1 MPRQH
6 RLMQWCRMRMVAFRI
21 VAVGVLPGIE
31 QQANDLQMSVLRCEG
46 ERAVA
51 RFGVRGREETGGIVP
66 EAKACGGGQIDTCAA
81 LCQDGGCIAHPE
93 GERGQ
98 ERASPFPGAA
108 SFDGGAELQQR
119 LDERHLK
126 SRLGRIAARYQHVHG
141 GALGT
146 VHVGERVGFGPGPQ
160 QRAGNFDSI
169 GRRLL
174 AVRLHAV
181 GGHIVQQRGAVGC
194 RIETAD
200 AARTGADESR
210 IAAERI
216 LQRSDLAID
225 HSFDGGFEFEN

>member
-1 MPRQH
+1 RLSPTAMTRPTERCAVPDGVPHIEPRAAFDQEPHHRLMPRQH

-98 ERASPFPGAA
+98 ERASPFPG
-108 SFDGGAELQQR
+108 
-119 LDERHLK
+119 
-126 SRLGRIAARYQHVHG
+126 
-141 GALGT
+141 
-146 VHVGERVGFGPGPQ
+146 
-160 QRAGNFDSI
+160 
-169 GRRLL
+169 
-174 AVRLHAV
+174 
-181 GGHIVQQRGAVGC
+181 
-194 RIETAD
+194 
-200 AARTGADESR
+200 
-210 IAAERI
+210 
-216 LQRSDLAID
+216 
-225 HSFDGGFEFEN
+225 